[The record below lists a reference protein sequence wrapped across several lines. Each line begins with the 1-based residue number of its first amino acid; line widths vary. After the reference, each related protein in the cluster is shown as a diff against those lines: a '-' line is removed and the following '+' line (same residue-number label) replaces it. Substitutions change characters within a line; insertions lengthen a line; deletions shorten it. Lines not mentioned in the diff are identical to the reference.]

1 MKLRKTVKWILG
13 SLAGTFAL
21 LFIVLVVHIATAK
34 PKVYDNATWQLSR
47 IDFKAPVDSL
57 TAKEIHRNLKTIP
70 GVKNDRLNPETGVL
84 VYYHDNRVINAE
96 RVYLLLMAKGN
107 YQAERYMISEA
118 MAQKKV
124 CPVMNE
130 DSFSYKFSRGIQ
142 RLFQ

>member
-13 SLAGTFAL
+13 SLVGTFAL

-107 YQAERYMISEA
+107 YQAERYVISEA